1 MENVLFS
8 IIREQIEPE
17 TRTDVMYPNLNTKRE
32 REQTWADMNRLD
44 KGGQNE
50 QAAIRTVH
58 FMWTKRKKKNTERN
72 DG

>member
-50 QAAIRTVH
+50 QAAILTVH
-58 FMWTKRKKKNTERN
+58 FMWTERKKKNTERN

>member
-32 REQTWADMNRLD
+32 REQTWVDMNR
-44 KGGQNE
+44 
-50 QAAIRTVH
+50 
-58 FMWTKRKKKNTERN
+58 
-72 DG
+72 

>member
-17 TRTDVMYPNLNTKRE
+17 SCTPTSTQRE
-32 REQTWADMNRLD
+32 REQTWTDMNRLD